1 MVGVILSGGQSA
13 RMGSDKGLL
22 KNSRKEAWVEHAV
35 SLLDEFCTQVVVSVN
50 PSQSAIYSKLF
61 SPDQLVIDNTN
72 IPVRGPLLGLLSAHE
87 TFPGRTI
94 FLLACDMIY
103 MDAHVLS
110 RLYSIYLQQGDKEV
124 YIYENE
130 GRLEPLCGIYS
141 RPGLNHLSNYFMEHK
156 REKSSMMHA
165 LDQLAVHTIPVPESW
180 RHFFSNINTREDLT
194 HG

>member
-22 KNSRKEAWVEHAV
+22 KNSRKEAWVEHAA
-35 SLLDEFCTQVVVSVN
+35 SLLNEFCTQVVVSVN

-61 SPDQLVIDNTN
+61 SPENLVIDNTS

-87 TFPGRTI
+87 AFPGRTI
-94 FLLACDMIY
+94 YLLACDMIH
-103 MDAHVLS
+103 MDPHVLS
-110 RLYSIYLQQGDKEV
+110 RLYSIYLQQGDKEA
-124 YIYENE
+124 YIYEND

-141 RPGLNHLSNYFMEHK
+141 RPGLNHLSTYFMEHK
-156 REKSSMMHA
+156 SENSSMMHA
-165 LDQLAVHTIPVPESW
+165 LDQLSVHTIPVPESW
-180 RHFFSNINTREDLT
+180 KPFFANINTREDLT